1 MRWPIQLELDIEGTP
16 VAIAAMSVAG
26 IVGVCYSNV
35 EPQARMMAIQAMG
48 QLAGAA
54 GGVAIPQMVAKARR
68 RTVDPVWADKPGRMP
83 VEWSENNDP

>member
-1 MRWPIQLELDIEGTP
+1 MRVPQIEIDIEGTP

-68 RTVDPVWADKPGRMP
+68 DASRPSLGDSPARFPAEFG
-83 VEWSENNDP
+83 EGA